1 MSFTKDLAAKVKKH
15 LQYLQQLR
23 DRRIARATVRSR
35 QRLKVAKTVTERRKI
50 KLALERE
57 KAATELELYEA
68 VTATKKAKRAAEIAR
83 KEAGDLTFGERLSK
97 GAKTFYKGL
106 VTPPKRHQRIT
117 KKAKT
122 RTRRA

>member
-23 DRRIARATVRSR
+23 DRRIARATVRAR

-50 KLALERE
+50 KLALEQE

-68 VTATKKAKRAAEIAR
+68 ITATKKAKRAAEIAR

-97 GAKTFYKGL
+97 GAKTLYKGL
-106 VTPPKRHQRIT
+106 VTPPKRRIT

-122 RTRRA
+122 RARRA